1 MDKIKKMFDN
11 LTGGDGKVDAS
22 DIENTVGDLQNT
34 NLQDLKLGDM
44 DLGILQDLTKLDF
57 PITKAEVVQFLKDQN
72 ASGTVIAVVQQAPE
86 EIFNTVN
93 DLRKHLP
100 F

>member
-57 PITKAEVVQFLKDQN
+57 PITKAEVVQFLKDKN